1 MGAAAAGFAASGDW
15 PKTIVAPPSGSALG
29 AGFAAPVFKLPVWNI
44 IVRPAPSSVGAV
56 AAGLAGAAAGLAAAA
71 GGRAAGA
78 GIAGF
83 AIAGDCPNTIVA
95 FGAGSAALGAGFGAA
110 GAGLGAG
117 AAAGTGFCCS
127 GTAPAGMTLNVFW
140 HFPQRMVRPWG
151 PIRASS
157 TR

>member
-1 MGAAAAGFAASGDW
+1 VGAGLGARAAGFAAGGGGLE
-15 PKTIVAPPSGSALG
+15 TIVAPPSGSALG

-83 AIAGDCPNTIVA
+83 AITGDCPNTIVA
-95 FGAGSAALGAGFGAA
+95 FGAGSAALG
-110 GAGLGAG
+110 
-117 AAAGTGFCCS
+117 TG
-127 GTAPAGMTLNVFW
+127 
-140 HFPQRMVRPWG
+140 
-151 PIRASS
+151 
-157 TR
+157 